1 MKLGHRM
8 RAGLMQSPL
17 WLRWQA
23 LQPRERLSLG
33 LLVAFLV
40 VTLFYLL
47 LWQPAQQRVR
57 EARDYFVQERELH
70 GYLEQNT
77 ELARQMSRSNPVILA
92 PEQLQG
98 LVTATAQQHGL
109 TIESFDGGG
118 DGSLQV
124 TLPGV
129 AHGAL
134 LRWFD
139 ELQAAGASLTE
150 VSLGRAGEGR
160 VNARASFRAGG
171 HEPGG

>member
-33 LLVAFLV
+33 LLAAFLV

-47 LWQPAQQRVR
+47 LWQPAQQRVV
-57 EARDYFVQERELH
+57 EAKAYLQQERGLH
-70 GYLEQNT
+70 AYLEQNT
-77 ELARQMSRSNPVILA
+77 DLARQMSRSNPVVLA

-109 TIESFDGGG
+109 TIESLDSGA

-124 TLPGV
+124 TLPG
-129 AHGAL
+129 ASHALL

-139 ELQAAGASLTE
+139 ELQAAGASLIE

-171 HEPGG
+171 P